1 VTRTD
6 LVLGARFPFGRYA
19 ATPWF
24 RSRREHVANAEWPPS
39 PWRIARALV
48 ATAYR
53 IGDDALVE
61 ATVALVQRLA
71 TVLPQYRLPP
81 ATEVVYAQWMP
92 QLEFSDAPDATERSE
107 NGHTLLAISTD
118 RELCVA
124 WPGLEL
130 SADERS
136 LLGTLLDSMPYLGQS
151 VSVCAWRIL
160 GAPPAPCAGETLA
173 VPREVERELGA
184 APGERA
190 MVRLLVPQ
198 PTVSRAELEV
208 STADG
213 LLKAMP
219 APPGSRWEQYV
230 RVAPPRA
237 RLRARQPAARGVVHR
252 LEGVLRPAVPNPYR
266 PEAGA
271 RTASR
276 PQPELRDLVAR
287 ACGGLPPDATV
298 SLADDDLDGRGE
310 RVIVRFP
317 SPAPTSA
324 IPHLLAPPRSLVGP
338 GIECRMRLESVEW
351 TDGEGREPRAARPR
365 DTLLP
370 FSLESAAL
378 PMLTDAIVVCETF
391 RRRLLGVAGRRLG
404 AHAIPPRLS
413 GRSPDAGRIEDD
425 HRHVHFLVA
434 ASAGREIDTFAVW
447 CPEGLGAVEWSLVL
461 ATTLP
466 PLLGAA
472 IRLRRADRD
481 PFSGPARRFRSHTPF
496 LPVRHPKR
504 RGGGLRDAPPDQV
517 VQELERRGLPAPRK
531 VEPMRGSWAAF
542 RILRRAKPGC
552 FPGLG
557 AYGFQLEFDEPVHG
571 PIALGRNSHF
581 GMGLFL
587 PAEP

>member
-24 RSRREHVANAEWPPS
+24 RSRREHVANVEWPPS

-53 IGDDALVE
+53 AGDNALVE

-71 TVLPQYRLPP
+71 TALPRYRLPP
-81 ATEVVYAQWMP
+81 VTEIVYAQWMP
-92 QLEFSDAPDATERSE
+92 QLEFDDAPDATERSE
-107 NGHTLLAISTD
+107 NGHTLLAVSTD

-124 WPGLEL
+124 WPGVDLP
-130 SADERS
+130 ADERS
-136 LLGTLLDSMPYLGQS
+136 LLGTLLNSMPYLGQS

-160 GAPPAPCAGETLA
+160 GDLPAPRSEDTLA
-173 VPREVERELGA
+173 VPREAELGTA
-184 APGERA
+184 GGERV

-219 APPGSRWEQYV
+219 APPGSCWVQYV
-230 RVAPPRA
+230 RATPPRV
-237 RLRARQPAARGVVHR
+237 LPPARQPAAKGVIHR
-252 LEGVLRPAVPNPYR
+252 LEGVLRPAVSNPYR
-266 PEAGA
+266 PEAGTRMA
-271 RTASR
+271 LR

-287 ACGGLPPDATV
+287 ACHGLPPDATV

-310 RVIVRFP
+310 RMIIRFP
-317 SPAPTSA
+317 SPTPTSA
-324 IPHLLAPPRSLVGP
+324 IPHLLAPPRPLVGP
-338 GIECRMRLESVEW
+338 GTECRMRLESVEW
-351 TDGEGREPRAARPR
+351 ADRERREPRMAMLRE
-365 DTLLP
+365 TLLT
-370 FSLESAAL
+370 FSLESAVPPRLA
-378 PMLTDAIVVCETF
+378 DAITVCEIF

-413 GRSPDAGRIEDD
+413 GRSPAGGRIEDD

-434 ASAGREIDTFAVW
+434 ASAEREIDTFAVW
-447 CPEGLGAVEWSLVL
+447 CPEGLGAVERSLVL
-461 ATTLP
+461 ATTFP

-517 VQELERRGLPAPRK
+517 VQELECRGLPAPRK
-531 VEPMRGSWAAF
+531 VEPMDRSWAAF

-557 AYGFQLEFDEPVHG
+557 TYGFELEFDAPVRG

-587 PAEP
+587 PAER